1 MELTIA
7 RSARLK
13 GEFRPPSDKSLTHRA
28 FMFSALSDGECM
40 VRNPLL
46 GEDCL
51 STLHCLAAMGLQ
63 YERTRDG
70 VRLKP
75 IAEWAQPTANLDCG
89 NSGTTMRL
97 LSGLVAS
104 RNLDVTMVG
113 DASLSRRPMK
123 RIAEPLRLM
132 GALVE
137 GDTPPLYIK
146 GGQLQGITSRTP
158 VASAQ
163 IKSCVLL
170 AGLRA
175 SGETWVEEPELSRD
189 HTERMLR
196 AAGVDLLGSGTRVGV
211 RGGAQLRAFEMGIP
225 ADISSA
231 AFFLVAAAIA
241 PGSDLLLTDVSLNPT
256 RTGILDVLTEC
267 GADWSA
273 SDEREECGE
282 PLGAIRLL
290 HREGLKPFH
299 IGGALVPRLIDEIP
313 VLAVLAT
320 QCHGV
325 SEIRDARELRVKES
339 DRIELV
345 ANGLRAMGAKVETY
359 DDGMAIEGP
368 VALKSTSIDAHGDH
382 RIAMAFAIAGLVAEG
397 ETRISGA
404 DAIATSFP
412 GFEDNLRKLCS

>member
-1 MELTIA
+1 
-7 RSARLK
+7 
-13 GEFRPPSDKSLTHRA
+13 
-28 FMFSALSDGECM
+28 MFSAISGGPCM
-40 VRNPLL
+40 VREPLL

-51 STLHCLAAMGLQ
+51 STLECLRQMGLS
-63 YERTRDG
+63 YTKSDDG
-70 VRLKP
+70 VRLEP
-75 IAEWAQPTANLDCG
+75 ASEWQQPTADLDCG

-97 LSGLVAS
+97 LSGLIAS
-104 RNLDVTMVG
+104 RPLDVTMVG

-123 RIAEPLRLM
+123 RVAEPLRLM
-132 GALVE
+132 GAKVE
-137 GDTPPLYIK
+137 GDTPPLHLR
-146 GGQLQGITSRTP
+146 GGNLIGIDYQSP

-175 SGETWVEEPELSRD
+175 AGETWVTEPELSRD

-196 AAGVDLLGSGTRVGV
+196 ACGVQVLGGGTRVGV
-211 RGGAQLRAFEMGIP
+211 RGGAQLSPFEMRIP

-231 AFFLVAAAIA
+231 AFFLVAAAII
-241 PGSDLLLTDVSLNPT
+241 PGSEVELADVSLNPT
-256 RTGILDVLTEC
+256 RTGILDVLDQC
-267 GADWSA
+267 GADWEA

-282 PLGAIRLL
+282 PLGTVRIR
-290 HREGLKPFH
+290 HREGLKPFR
-299 IGGALVPRLIDEIP
+299 ISGGLVPRLIDEIP

-320 QCHGV
+320 QCQGV

-368 VALKSTSIDAHGDH
+368 VSLNATSIDAHGDH
-382 RIAMAFAIAGLVAEG
+382 RIAMAFAIAGLAAAG
-397 ETRISGA
+397 ETRITGA
-404 DAIATSFP
+404 HAIATSFP
-412 GFEDNLRKLCS
+412 GFEENLRRLCQ

>member
-1 MELTIA
+1 
-7 RSARLK
+7 
-13 GEFRPPSDKSLTHRA
+13 
-28 FMFSALSDGECM
+28 MFSALADGLCM
-40 VRNPLL
+40 IRKPLL
-46 GEDCL
+46 GEDCV
-51 STLHCLAAMGLQ
+51 STLNCLEAMGLT
-63 YERTRDG
+63 YERTQEG
-70 VRLKP
+70 VRCSASP
-75 IAEWAQPTANLDCG
+75 EWYQPSGALDCG

-104 RNLDVTMVG
+104 RSIDVTMVG

-123 RIAEPLRLM
+123 RIAAPLRLM
-132 GALVE
+132 GAMVE
-137 GDTPPLYIK
+137 GDTPPLHIV
-146 GGQLQGITSRTP
+146 GGRLSGIEYQSP

-196 AAGVDLLGSGTRVGV
+196 AAGVEVLGRGTRVGV
-211 RGGAQLRAFEMGIP
+211 RGGSKLTAFEMSIP

-241 PGSDLLLTDVSLNPT
+241 PESDIVLTEVSLNPT
-256 RTGILDVLTEC
+256 RTGILDVLSEC
-267 GADWSA
+267 GADWA
-273 SDEREECGE
+273 SSGEREECGE
-282 PLGAIRLL
+282 PLGNIRL
-290 HREGLKPFH
+290 RYKDGLKPFH
-299 IGGALVPRLIDEIP
+299 ISGALVPRLIDEVP

-359 DDGMAIEGP
+359 EDGMAIEGP
-368 VALKSTSIDAHGDH
+368 AELKATSIHAHGDH
-382 RIAMAFAIAGLVAEG
+382 RIAMAFAIAGLIADGRTHV
-397 ETRISGA
+397 SGA

-412 GFEDNLRKLCS
+412 GFEENLRRLCLNSQTPC